1 MSYTEAQKRA
11 SIKYLNEKTDD
22 IRLRVKAGLKG
33 KYQKEAEKRGM
44 SMTKFIVSCVEKEIS
59 VFPITQK
66 PDCYFRK
73 FVLHFL
79 LFSPIKTCAIPKKKR
94 PANSA
99 FTGISPFSCS
109 PLHPA
114 ASGTRTHTVAH
125 WHLKP
130 TRLPIP
136 PWPLQMDC
144 TFFGGSCQDRS
155 GFVHNSGKEGT
166 NFVKAVKKKKVRVK
180 IATDICKTAKTKV

>member
-1 MSYTEAQKRA
+1 MPGFFGNLLVNLSCKNNSNSAK
-11 SIKYLNEKTDD
+11 
-22 IRLRVKAGLKG
+22 
-33 KYQKEAEKRGM
+33 
-44 SMTKFIVSCVEKEIS
+44 IVLH
-59 VFPITQK
+59 
-66 PDCYFRK
+66 
-73 FVLHFL
+73 FVLHRVAF
-79 LFSPIKTCAIPKKKR
+79 F
-94 PANSA
+94 PAFPHKNLCRHKNKVPTNPA
-99 FTGISPFSCS
+99 FTGTFPICGIFCP
-109 PLHPA
+109 PA

-155 GFVHNSGKEGT
+155 GFVHNSGKEGA

>member
-73 FVLHFL
+73 FVLHFVL
-79 LFSPIKTCAIPKKKR
+79 HRVAFPSAFPHKNLRHPKKEKTGKLSVHR
-94 PANSA
+94 HFSIFLHPFASCGQWDSNPHGCPLAPKTNASANSA
-99 FTGISPFSCS
+99 M
-109 PLHPA
+109 A
-114 ASGTRTHTVAH
+114 ASDGLYLFWRK
-125 WHLKP
+125 L
-130 TRLPIP
+130 
-136 PWPLQMDC
+136 
-144 TFFGGSCQDRS
+144 SRS
-155 GFVHNSGKEGT
+155 
-166 NFVKAVKKKKVRVK
+166 
-180 IATDICKTAKTKV
+180 I